1 MKKVVFIALAAG
13 IFTTACNN
21 STSTNE
27 TQSTQVT
34 TETPK
39 EVDALMKKA
48 QAYFKPLPEA
58 HSFDTPKAKLG
69 KKLYFETALSVNGK
83 MSCNSCHLTENY
95 GVDNE
100 ATSPGHE
107 NKRGDRNSPTVYNAY
122 FHIAQFWDGRAADL
136 AEQAKGPILNPVEM
150 GIPNEET
157 AVANIKAIVQYAE
170 LFQAAYPNDT
180 DPITYNNIADA
191 IGEFEQ
197 TLRTP
202 APFDAYLE
210 GDASALN
217 TEELAG
223 LEVFINTGCI
233 TCHTGAGLGGHMY
246 QKFGLVQGPYWEHTG
261 SKLHDE
267 GRFAITGKEFDKNV
281 FKVPALRNV
290 EKTAPYFHDGSV
302 ADLGEAVQI
311 MAKTQLGKELT
322 EQEIQ
327 SIVTFL
333 HTLTGEIP
341 AHALQNS
348 EVAAL

>member
-1 MKKVVFIALAAG
+1 MLLAGVV
-13 IFTTACNN
+13 FTTACNN
-21 STSTNE
+21 TTPPNE
-27 TQSTQVT
+27 STQPQAET
-34 TETPK
+34 TKAPS
-39 EVDALMKKA
+39 ALLKKA

-58 HSFDTPKAKLG
+58 RSFDTPKAKLG

-83 MSCNSCHLTENY
+83 MSCNSCHLTDNY

-136 AEQAKGPILNPVEM
+136 TEQAKGPILNPVEM

-157 AVANIKAIVQYAE
+157 AVKNIKAIAEYAD
-170 LFQAAYPNDT
+170 LFKTVYTDQN

-191 IGEFEQ
+191 IAEFEH

-210 GDASALN
+210 GDETALN
-217 TEELAG
+217 TDELAG

-246 QKFGLVQGPYWEHTG
+246 QKFGLVKGPYWEYTN
-261 SKLHDE
+261 STLHDE
-267 GRFAITGKEFDKNV
+267 GRFVVTQKEFDKNV

-290 EKTAPYFHDGSV
+290 AKTAPYFHDGSV
-302 ADLGEAVQI
+302 ASLNEAVQI
-311 MAKTQLGKELT
+311 MAVTQLGKELT
-322 EQEIQ
+322 EQEIT

-333 HTLTGEIP
+333 DTLTGEIP